1 MIRKAFIM
9 NIYQDKHKEYQRKH
23 NEIWP
28 EMLEELRNHG
38 ASNYSIFLDEQTNQL
53 FGYVEIEDEETWNE
67 MDKTEIN
74 QKWWQFMEP
83 LMETNKDASPKS
95 KELKQVFHMD

>member
-9 NIYQDKHKEYQRKH
+9 SVYQDKHKEYQEKH

-53 FGYVEIEDEETWNE
+53 FGYVEIEDEATWNE

-74 QKWWQFMEP
+74 QKWWKFMEP
-83 LMETNKDASPKS
+83 LMETNEDFSPKS
-95 KELKQVFHMD
+95 KELKQIFHMD